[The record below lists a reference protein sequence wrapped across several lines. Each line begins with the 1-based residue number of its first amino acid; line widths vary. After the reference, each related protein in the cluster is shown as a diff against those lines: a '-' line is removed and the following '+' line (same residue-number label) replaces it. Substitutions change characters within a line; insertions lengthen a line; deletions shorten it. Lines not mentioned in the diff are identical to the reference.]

1 MRVASRYYK
10 GPELLVDDTKYHYSL
25 DVWSAGCSMAEIIFK
40 QDPFFFGD
48 DNNDQLIKVA
58 KVLGTDDLLEYMRK
72 YNLTLNT
79 YFQQKLDRYQK
90 KELKTFINSENKHL
104 VNEEALDLLSK
115 MLVYDKNLRITPK
128 EALDHP
134 YFEVLRGE
142 ANYVGE

>member
-142 ANYVGE
+142 ANDVGE

>member
-1 MRVASRYYK
+1 VRVASRYYK

-142 ANYVGE
+142 ANDVGE

>member
-104 VNEEALDLLSK
+104 VNEEALNLLSK

>member
-1 MRVASRYYK
+1 
-10 GPELLVDDTKYHYSL
+10 VDDTKYHYSL

-90 KELKTFINSENKHL
+90 KELKTFITSENKHL
-104 VNEEALDLLSK
+104 VNEEALDLLS
-115 MLVYDKNLRITPK
+115 
-128 EALDHP
+128 
-134 YFEVLRGE
+134 
-142 ANYVGE
+142 

>member
-1 MRVASRYYK
+1 MASRYYK

-90 KELKTFINSENKHL
+90 KELKTFITNENKHL
-104 VNEEALDLLSK
+104 VNDFALDLLSK

-134 YFEVLRGE
+134 YFEVLRGG
-142 ANYVGE
+142 ANDGHE

>member
-90 KELKTFINSENKHL
+90 KELKTFITNENKHL
-104 VNEEALDLLSK
+104 VNDFALDLLSK

-134 YFEVLRGE
+134 YFEVLRGG
-142 ANYVGE
+142 ANDGHE